1 MTRQKVI
8 AVAAAL
14 FTVSIWANFLVTTG
28 GMTSGGLGVI
38 ELGFIRAVVCGLIL
52 WPVVRRIGYY
62 PPGMEPWRFIVLVIG
77 AGSGFL
83 FLIPLGF
90 AFAPPADSG
99 IFAPG
104 TLPLWAAISSMIFLG
119 ERISPI
125 RGVGYLFITAGV
137 LGVGGLEALL
147 NSGEGAWIGYLC
159 FMAGSLMFS
168 FYAAAQRNSGLDALE
183 ATALVNFWTL
193 PMACIIAAVWGLD
206 FSAVGA
212 VAIGWTAIA
221 QFASGVLAIITYTY
235 AVMTLGASKGAAFI
249 ALTPAVVALASDWF
263 LGQPASPM
271 TWVGV
276 VVVSIG
282 VLIASGL
289 FEKPVPAIKLAK
301 MRG

>member
-1 MTRQKVI
+1 VTKQKLL

-14 FTVSIWANFLVTTG
+14 FTVAIWANFLVTTG

-38 ELGFIRAVVCGLIL
+38 ELGFIRAATCGLIL
-52 WPVVRRIGYY
+52 WPVVHRIGYF
-62 PPGMEPWRFIVLVIG
+62 PPKMEPWRFCVLVIG

-90 AFAPPADSG
+90 AYAPPADSG

-104 TLPLWAAISSMIFLG
+104 TLPLWAAVSSMIFLG

-125 RGVGYLFITAGV
+125 RGVGYFLITIGV

-147 NSGEGAWIGYLC
+147 NAGDGAWIGYLF

-168 FYAAAQRNSGLDALE
+168 FYATAQRNSGLDALE

-206 FSAVGA
+206 FSSVSPA
-212 VAIGWTAIA
+212 AIGWTAFA

-235 AVMTLGASKGAAFI
+235 AIMTLGASRGAAFI

-263 LGQPASPM
+263 LGQPASSM
-271 TWVGV
+271 TWIGV
-276 VVVSIG
+276 IVVSFG

-289 FEKPVPAIKLAK
+289 FEKSAPAEEPAK
-301 MRG
+301 AQA